1 MATALEMAVCTEFWI
16 CRMILTAASARV
28 NTAAVAVA
36 TEREMDDADAAALPL
51 PVTAMDAL

>member
-16 CRMILTAASARV
+16 WRTILTAASARV

-36 TEREMDDADAAALPL
+36 TEREMDDACAAALPL
-51 PVTAMDAL
+51 PATGMDTL